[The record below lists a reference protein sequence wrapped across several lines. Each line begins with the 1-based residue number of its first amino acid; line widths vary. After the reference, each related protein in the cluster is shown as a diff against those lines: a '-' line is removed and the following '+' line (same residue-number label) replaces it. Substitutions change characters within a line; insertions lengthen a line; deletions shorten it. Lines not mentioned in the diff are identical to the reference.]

1 MCGLIGIYHENNKA
15 VQDIFDGLIQVQH
28 RGQDAGGIATLNQ
41 QKITLHKELGL
52 VSEIFKNI
60 DTNKLD
66 GNIGIGHVRYPT
78 AGCDDVNEAQ
88 PFHTANPINISLA
101 HNGTI
106 TNSDEIKSKLI
117 KEKFCQFNTSSDSEV
132 LLNLLSYELFNINN
146 DEFSN
151 DDIFNA
157 ILKVF
162 NQCHGGYAVVML
174 ISGIGLVAFRDPNG
188 VRPLSMGKNTN
199 GSYFFASESSA
210 ITSLGFEYLKDINP
224 GEAVIIDMEGK
235 AIEKRLVNNAKHTP
249 CIFEYVYFSRPDS
262 TIDSISVHKA
272 RLRMGDYLGEK
283 IATEFSH
290 LDIDVVI
297 PVPDTSRTAAMQVA
311 HRLEKKYREGFMKN
325 RYIGRTF
332 IMPGQSNRKRS
343 VTQKLNP
350 IEIEFKDKN
359 VLLVDDSIV
368 RGNTSKKIIEM
379 VRKNGAKKV
388 YFASASPPIRYQN
401 IYGIDMPATKEL
413 VANNKTIDQIKNHIG
428 ADELIYQDLEDL
440 ILSAKR
446 GNPDISEFE
455 DSVFTGNYKIG
466 NISKEYLSNL
476 EAARTDSTRV
486 SP

>member
-1 MCGLIGIYHENNKA
+1 
-15 VQDIFDGLIQVQH
+15 
-28 RGQDAGGIATLNQ
+28 
-41 QKITLHKELGL
+41 
-52 VSEIFKNI
+52 
-60 DTNKLD
+60 
-66 GNIGIGHVRYPT
+66 
-78 AGCDDVNEAQ
+78 
-88 PFHTANPINISLA
+88 
-101 HNGTI
+101 
-106 TNSDEIKSKLI
+106 
-117 KEKFCQFNTSSDSEV
+117 
-132 LLNLLSYELFNINN
+132 
-146 DEFSN
+146 
-151 DDIFNA
+151 
-157 ILKVF
+157 VF

-235 AIEKRLVNNAKHTP
+235 AIEKRLVDNAKHTP

-311 HRLEKKYREGFMKN
+311 HRLGKKYREGFMKN

-332 IMPGQSNRKRS
+332 IMPGQSNRKKS

-413 VANNKTIDQIKNHIG
+413 IANNKTIDQIKNHIG
-428 ADELIYQDLEDL
+428 ADELIYQDLKDL

-446 GNPDISEFE
+446 GNPNISEFE

-466 NISKEYLSNL
+466 NITKEYLNRL
-476 EAARTDSTRV
+476 EATRTDSNRV